1 MAKNKKIWI
10 ADDDES
16 IRFVLE
22 SGLSEAGF
30 NVSTFEDGNEV
41 VNKLDVESPHL
52 LLTDLKMPGRDGMD
66 LLETFRN
73 NHQKIPIIIM
83 TAHSDLDTT
92 VEAFEA
98 GAWDYIAKPFDL
110 NTAIEKINKAISEKK
125 NIQKKLSEKE
135 EISLRKGKI
144 LGKSPAMQDLFNSIG
159 KLSHSDSTVL
169 LVGESGTGKEL
180 VSQAIFEHSDFRL
193 NMLQDQMASEK
204 LSEGITGFSKAIEE
218 LEKLLQ
224 KRLLEIKNQKL
235 ISLNVADIPVELL
248 ESELFGHE
256 KGAFKGAGDQRI
268 GRFEQ
273 ADKGTLFLDEVG
285 DMPLETQ
292 TRLIRVLSS
301 GEFYRIGGNS
311 PIKVD
316 VRIIA
321 ATNQNLEEKVKNG
334 SFREDLYHRLN
345 VIKINLPPLRDRK
358 EDILLLT
365 SYFLKKF
372 SEEAN
377 IKIKVLSKEVEEL
390 FENLI
395 WPGNVLQLQNVCQ
408 SLTLLSSGQEISIT
422 DIPKD
427 LSLQRKGPEM
437 SWSDMLESWASK
449 KLLKGDDH
457 ILNSATPIFEGTM
470 IKAALKVTKGKKSE
484 AAKLLGWGRN
494 TLARKI
500 TELDL

>member
-1 MAKNKKIWI
+1 
-10 ADDDES
+10 
-16 IRFVLE
+16 
-22 SGLSEAGF
+22 
-30 NVSTFEDGNEV
+30 
-41 VNKLDVESPHL
+41 
-52 LLTDLKMPGRDGMD
+52 MPGRDGMD

-73 NHQKIPIIIM
+73 EHQNIPIIIM

-92 VEAFEA
+92 VQAFEA

-125 NIQKKLSEKE
+125 NIQKKISEKE
-135 EISLRKGKI
+135 EINLRAGKI

-180 VSQAIFEHSDFRL
+180 VAQAIFEHSDR
-193 NMLQDQMASEK
+193 
-204 LSEGITGFSKAIEE
+204 SK
-218 LEKLLQ
+218 K
-224 KRLLEIKNQKL
+224 KL

-301 GEFYRIGGNS
+301 GEFYRIGGNT

-321 ATNQNLEEKVKNG
+321 ATNQNLEEKV
-334 SFREDLYHRLN
+334 
-345 VIKINLPPLRDRK
+345 
-358 EDILLLT
+358 
-365 SYFLKKF
+365 
-372 SEEAN
+372 
-377 IKIKVLSKEVEEL
+377 
-390 FENLI
+390 
-395 WPGNVLQLQNVCQ
+395 
-408 SLTLLSSGQEISIT
+408 
-422 DIPKD
+422 
-427 LSLQRKGPEM
+427 
-437 SWSDMLESWASK
+437 
-449 KLLKGDDH
+449 
-457 ILNSATPIFEGTM
+457 
-470 IKAALKVTKGKKSE
+470 
-484 AAKLLGWGRN
+484 
-494 TLARKI
+494 RKI
-500 TELDL
+500 YFCSLIIF

>member
-1 MAKNKKIWI
+1 MAKAKKIWI

-22 SGLSEAGF
+22 SGLAEAGF
-30 NVSTFEDGNEV
+30 NVCTFEDGNEV
-41 VNKLDVESPHL
+41 VNKLDIDSPNL

-66 LLETFRN
+66 LLETFKSEHKN
-73 NHQKIPIIIM
+73 IPVIIM
-83 TAHSDLDTT
+83 TAHSDLETT

-110 NTAIEKINKAISEKK
+110 NSAIEKINKAMKEKKKYQKKISEKD
-125 NIQKKLSEKE
+125 
-135 EISLRKGKI
+135 EINLRQGKI

-159 KLSHSDSTVL
+159 KLSHSNTTVL

-180 VSQAIFEHSDFRL
+180 VSQAIFEHSDR
-193 NMLQDQMASEK
+193 STK
-204 LSEGITGFSKAIEE
+204 
-218 LEKLLQ
+218 
-224 KRLLEIKNQKL
+224 KL

-256 KGAFKGAGDQRI
+256 KGVFKGAGEQRI

-273 ADKGTLFLDEVG
+273 ADNGTLFLDEVG

-321 ATNQNLEEKVKNG
+321 ATNQNLEEKVKNR

-358 EDILLLT
+358 EDILLLAN
-365 SYFLKKF
+365 YFLKKC
-372 SEEAN
+372 SDEAKVKT
-377 IKIKVLSKEVEEL
+377 KILSPEVEEL

-408 SLTLLSSGQEISIT
+408 SLTLLSAGQEISIS

-427 LSLQRKGPEM
+427 LSMQRKGPAM
-437 SWSDMLESWASK
+437 NWDDMLESWASK
-449 KLLKGDDH
+449 QLLNGEDH
-457 ILNSATPIFEGTM
+457 LLNSATPIFETTM
-470 IKAALKVTKGKKSE
+470 IKAALKATKGKKSE

-494 TLARKI
+494 TLSRKI
-500 TELDL
+500 TELGI